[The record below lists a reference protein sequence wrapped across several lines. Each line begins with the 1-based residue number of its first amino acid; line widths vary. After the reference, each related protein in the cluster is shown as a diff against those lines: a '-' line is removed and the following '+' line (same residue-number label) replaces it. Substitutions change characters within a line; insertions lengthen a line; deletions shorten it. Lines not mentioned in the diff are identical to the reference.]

1 MHLKASLFATVQFLM
16 LLPLGRAADEC
27 QPYTRGDKPD
37 LGSMPSPRP
46 EITRSVQER
55 DEILPGDVVCRAWG
69 ETDEEVNHHTCTDL
83 AEFYWMDVAKL
94 FKLNPILKTDCSS
107 IQPNTEYCTDGWIE
121 PVGDKINRCG
131 PLFGNAPCAYSDNP
145 CCNSETWTC
154 GATAQDCADGICYEG
169 FCAGDAVYTTNGK
182 CGVGHGMR
190 QCAGKWGDC
199 CSMDGECGSG
209 PDFCGADKC
218 QTGNCAATPL
228 PTRII
233 ADGISGEF
241 LVTLGS
247 YTCDFKNC
255 PLLEC
260 ACTGPTAEP
269 AADA

>member
-1 MHLKASLFATVQFLM
+1 M

-27 QPYTRGDKPD
+27 QSYTWGDKPD

-46 EITRSVQER
+46 EVTRSVQER
-55 DEILPGDVVCRAWG
+55 DEVLPGDVVCRAWG
-69 ETDEEVNHHTCTDL
+69 ETDEEVHQHTCTEL
-83 AEFYWMDVAKL
+83 ADFYWMDVEKF
-94 FKLNPILKTDCSS
+94 FKLNPILKTDCSN

-121 PVGDKINRCG
+121 PVRDKNNRCG
-131 PLFGNAPCAYSDNP
+131 PLFGNSSCAYSDNP
-145 CCNSETWTC
+145 
-154 GATAQDCADGICYEG
+154 QDYADGICYEG

-182 CGVGHGMR
+182 CGVDHGMR

-199 CSMDGECGSG
+199 CSLDGECGSG

-228 PTRII
+228 PTRIT
-233 ADGISGEF
+233 ADSISF

-247 YTCDFKNC
+247 YTCDFNNC
-255 PLLEC
+255 PLGMC
-260 ACTGPTAEP
+260 ACTGPTPEP